1 MTRTPHTRPIRRL
14 PWRIRAARWLVG
26 WHIPRTHH
34 QTRTFP

>member
-1 MTRTPHTRPIRRL
+1 MTRFRPQPVRRL